1 MCIVVLQ
8 RHCAAEICGMCSSH
22 HSQDPP
28 SADELPEDADGDIE
42 ALLEAD
48 EEEGSKIHQVQLA
61 IYASLRLER
70 V

>member
-1 MCIVVLQ
+1 
-8 RHCAAEICGMCSSH
+8 MCSSH

-48 EEEGSKIHQVQLA
+48 EDEGSKIHQVQLA